1 MRDRK
6 SWISTSVLMLCLVV
20 TAGCKGGGGVP
31 GLPGGPAGAAG
42 PGGMPVAGQPG
53 DVKKLLRNVTSYE
66 LVSET
71 QGHQTT
77 VLFKFKDG
85 EIVRMKV
92 QTPGGG
98 WMLMMKDKGET
109 YMYNPSMKAA
119 LKMADRTAN
128 EGGPAGPV
136 PEDLRKMSEGI
147 DPSAKGL
154 GSEVID
160 GADCWVYEV
169 SVPGHTSKSWIDK
182 QYGLPRRH
190 VSGTL
195 VINYKYN
202 RINAVPDAEFE
213 LPPGVAVKDMTQMG
227 GMSGM
232 PAGAPDLPGEDSVLP
247 EAE

>member
-6 SWISTSVLMLCLVV
+6 TWISTAVLMICLAA
-20 TAGCKGGGGVP
+20 AGCKGGGGVP
-31 GLPGGPAGAAG
+31 GLPGGGPAGAVG
-42 PGGMPVAGQPG
+42 PGGAPVAGQPG
-53 DVKKLLRNVTSYE
+53 DVKNLLRNVTSYE

-71 QGHQTT
+71 HGQQTT
-77 VLFKFKDG
+77 VLFKFKNG
-85 EIVRMKV
+85 EIVRMRV

-109 YMYNPSMKAA
+109 YMYNPAMKAA
-119 LKMADRTAN
+119 LKLADRPSQ

-136 PEDLRKMSEGI
+136 PEELRKMSEGI

-169 SVPGHTSKSWIDK
+169 SIPGHSSKSWIDK

-190 VSGTL
+190 QSGTL

-202 RINAVPDAEFE
+202 RINAVPDTEFE
-213 LPPGVAVKDMTQMG
+213 LPPGVPVKDMSQMG

-232 PAGAPDLPGEDSVLP
+232 PAGAPDLPEDNAPP
-247 EAE
+247 ESE